1 MRNSQPRKTTRCLI
15 RTNGRRLRVGEPKR
29 QSSTRN
35 QKFLTVVPLVNL
47 PKSCSRVQVSDAQLT
62 AEKNTNSN
70 SDRYCYSVEGQR
82 AQEAEVL
89 TRNHKFLTRLPL
101 ANLPKSCSRV
111 PAAMTLVSEKSMD
124 EDVAKDD
131 VCFNNDFDFGSFC
144 MVNIKKQH
152 SISSS

>member
-1 MRNSQPRKTTRCLI
+1 MRNSQPWKEPDEIPHESSLEPAPTTS
-15 RTNGRRLRVGEPKR
+15 TPKR

-47 PKSCSRVQVSDAQLT
+47 PKSCSRAQVSDAQLF
-62 AEKNTNSN
+62 AEKNINSN
-70 SDRYCYSVEGQR
+70 SDRYCYSAEGQR

-89 TRNHKFLTRLPL
+89 TRNQKFLTRLPL

-111 PAAMTLVSEKSMD
+111 PAAMTLVY

-152 SISSS
+152 SVSSS

>member
-1 MRNSQPRKTTRCLI
+1 MRNSLPRKNHEMSYSHQR
-15 RTNGRRLRVGEPKR
+15 
-29 QSSTRN
+29 SSS
-35 QKFLTVVPLVNL
+35 L
-47 PKSCSRVQVSDAQLT
+47 
-62 AEKNTNSN
+62 AE
-70 SDRYCYSVEGQR
+70 RQR

-111 PAAMTLVSEKSMD
+111 PAAMTLVSEGSMD

-144 MVNIKKQH
+144 MINIKKQH